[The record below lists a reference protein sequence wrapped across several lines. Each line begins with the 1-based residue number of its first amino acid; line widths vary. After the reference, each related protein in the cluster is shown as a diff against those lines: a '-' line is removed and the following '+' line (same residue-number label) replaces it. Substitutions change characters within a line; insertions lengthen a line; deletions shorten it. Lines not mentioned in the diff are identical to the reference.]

1 MLRTLKMLRKHLK
14 LSYSKSTY
22 LNMLNQIIFLLIK
35 IFYYLIIILS
45 KILVNIAIYILKSN
59 LIFHY
64 FIFFITIMNNIE
76 F

>member
-45 KILVNIAIYILKSN
+45 KILVNIAI
-59 LIFHY
+59 
-64 FIFFITIMNNIE
+64 
-76 F
+76 